1 MKRLQGI
8 IAATLTTLVVSLG
21 MLVIGANAATNTNVV
36 PVSNSP
42 AQAAQASLVSNSAAN
57 TSAQTAQS
65 NAQAQQINAM
75 QAQIDQL
82 QNQIKQYQSRE
93 QQYQAEIKSQ
103 AQKLNDAN
111 QQANTFQQVLMALQ
125 ERGLIQITRDGRI
138 FVAGG

>member
-8 IAATLTTLVVSLG
+8 IAATIVTIIISLG
-21 MLVIGANAATNTNVV
+21 MVVIGADAATNVNSV

-42 AQAAQASLVSNSAAN
+42 AAASLASATAN
-57 TSAQTAQS
+57 TSAQAAQDAQS
-65 NAQAQQINAM
+65 AQLTAM

-82 QNQIKQYQSRE
+82 QNLVKQYQSRE
-93 QQYQAEIKSQ
+93 QQYQTEIKSQ
-103 AQKLNDAN
+103 AQKLAGAN

-125 ERGLIQITRDGRI
+125 QRGLIQITSDGRI